1 MTMEFIIGFAL
12 LLVAALAG
20 VVAIIRLIQE
30 EKRADALENIIF
42 NQERIITDLEL
53 NIDSM
58 EIENRRLKSK
68 ISMLKLELEDKKK

>member
-20 VVAIIRLIQE
+20 VFAVIRLIKE
-30 EKRADALENIIF
+30 EKRADSLENIIF

-53 NIDSM
+53 TIDCM
-58 EIENRRLKSK
+58 ETEMRRLKSK
-68 ISMLKLELEDKKK
+68 ISMLKLELEEKKK

>member
-1 MTMEFIIGFAL
+1 MTIEFIIGFAL

-20 VVAIIRLIQE
+20 VFAVIRLIKE

-53 NIDSM
+53 TIDCM
-58 EIENRRLKSK
+58 ETEMRRLKSK
-68 ISMLKLELEDKKK
+68 ISMLKLELEEKKK

>member
-1 MTMEFIIGFAL
+1 MTIEFIIGFVL

-20 VVAIIRLIQE
+20 VFAVIRLIQE

-53 NIDSM
+53 TIDCM
-58 EIENRRLKSK
+58 ETEMRRLKSK